1 MAIIPNTISIILI
14 LFGLITL
21 YMCIRI
27 FRRYELVVRW
37 FGYMLFSI
45 GIWSLSYGFELLS
58 TTLEEMLFWQNI
70 EYLGIVFIPV
80 FWLLFILKL
89 TGRDKYLNTNNF
101 IYINIIPL
109 ITLLMVWTNNFH
121 HFYFKSVSVDHS
133 ESFPLLSVENG
144 PWYFVYT
151 LYFYVLLALGVV
163 MLFKKF
169 SNPDPMFK
177 RQNVIILV
185 ATFIPWLAN
194 LAHLIGFRPMGH
206 IDITPFAFILT
217 VFMLSIGFS
226 RFKLLDMIPIAR
238 AKVLE
243 SMKEGLIV
251 MDHLD
256 RIIDLNREIKMIL
269 SISDESLIGKNIDSI
284 FPNQPELF
292 EYIIGR
298 KDGRLKI
305 ELQRNGY
312 PVFMDVSITALFEN
326 KGSYNGLFILTRD
339 ITRQVGI
346 ENRFRIQSDQL
357 IATNK
362 LKDRLFSIIAHDLR
376 SPLINLNEVIKM
388 LNSDLIS
395 DADFKLFIPTLSNNI
410 SYTTG
415 LLENLLFW
423 SRSQLQGENIKPIYL
438 NFKDITDNI
447 ITLFDNAIKEKNIAT
462 ENNLD
467 SSSLVYA
474 DMDMI
479 HLIVRNLISNA
490 IKFSKHGGSIKIT
503 SQIKGNDFIM
513 CISDSGVGI
522 SKQNQKKLFEQ
533 ETFTTRGTDNEEGT
547 GLGLLLCKDFI
558 EKNGGKIWVES
569 KIGVG
574 TKFFVQIPN
583 SPVNQ
588 ILVDS

>member
-1 MAIIPNTISIILI
+1 
-14 LFGLITL
+14 
-21 YMCIRI
+21 MCIRI

-58 TTLEEMLFWQNI
+58 TTLEQMLFWQNI

-80 FWLLFILKL
+80 FWLLFILKF
-89 TGRDKYLNTNNF
+89 TGRDKYLTIKNF
-101 IYINIIPL
+101 IWILSIPV
-109 ITLLMVWTNNFH
+109 ITLLMVWTNSFH
-121 HFYFKSVSVDHS
+121 YLHFKSISIDFS
-133 ESFPLLSVENG
+133 ESFPLLSVEFG
-144 PWYFVYT
+144 PWYYVYT
-151 LYFYVLLALGVV
+151 LYFYIILALGVV
-163 MLFKKF
+163 MLIKEYRN
-169 SNPDPMFK
+169 SDPMFK
-177 RQNVIILV
+177 RQNLIVLL
-185 ATFIPWLAN
+185 AALIPWIANLAN
-194 LAHLIGFRPMGH
+194 LVGFKPMGH
-206 IDITPFAFILT
+206 IEVTPFAFILT
-217 VFMLSIGFS
+217 VFMFSIGFS
-226 RFKLLDMIPIAR
+226 RFKLMDIIPIAR

-269 SISDESLIGKNIDSI
+269 SISGESLIGKNIDSV

-292 EYIIGR
+292 EYINDR

-312 PVFMDVSITALFEN
+312 PIFMDVSITALFEN
-326 KGSYNGLFILTRD
+326 KDSYNGLIILTRD

-376 SPLINLNEVIKM
+376 SPLINLNEVIRM
-388 LNSDLIS
+388 MNSGMIS
-395 DADFKLFIPTLSNNI
+395 DAEFKLFMPQLSNNI
-410 SYTTG
+410 GYTTG

-423 SRSQLQGENIKPIYL
+423 SRSQLQGEIIKPVYFNIKG
-438 NFKDITDNI
+438 ITDNI
-447 ITLFDNAIKEKNIAT
+447 TALFESTIRDKDIIT

-467 SSSLVYA
+467 PFSLVYA
-474 DMDMI
+474 DVDMI
-479 HLIVRNLISNA
+479 QLIVRNLISNA
-490 IKFSKHGGSIKIT
+490 IKFSEHGKSITIT
-503 SQIKGNDFIM
+503 SVINRKEFIM

-522 SKQNQKKLFEQ
+522 SKENQNKLFEQ

-547 GLGLLLCKDFI
+547 GLGLFLCKDFI

-583 SPVNQ
+583 SPISQ
-588 ILVDS
+588 ELLDP

>member
-1 MAIIPNTISIILI
+1 
-14 LFGLITL
+14 
-21 YMCIRI
+21 MCIRI

-58 TTLEEMLFWQNI
+58 TTLEQMLFWQNI

-80 FWLLFILKL
+80 FWLLFILKF
-89 TGRDKYLNTNNF
+89 TGRDKYLKIKNF
-101 IYINIIPL
+101 IWIISIPV
-109 ITLLMVWTNNFH
+109 ITLFIVWANSFH
-121 HFYFKSVSVDHS
+121 YLYFKSVSVDSS
-133 ESFPLLSVENG
+133 ESFPLLSVETG
-144 PWYFVYT
+144 PWYFIYT
-151 LYFYVLLALGVV
+151 LYFHILLALGVV
-163 MLFKKF
+163 MLIKEYRN
-169 SNPDPMFK
+169 SDPMFK
-177 RQNVIILV
+177 RHNLIILL
-185 ATFIPWLAN
+185 AALIPWVAN
-194 LAHLIGFRPMGH
+194 LAHLAGFRPMGH

-217 VFMLSIGFS
+217 VFMLSVGFI
-226 RFKLLDMIPIAR
+226 RFRFLDIIPIAR
-238 AKVLE
+238 EKFLE
-243 SMKEGLIV
+243 AMKEGLIV
-251 MDHLD
+251 MDNLD
-256 RIIDLNREIKMIL
+256 RIVDLNRAIKMIL
-269 SISDESLIGKNIDSI
+269 SISGESLIGKNIDSV

-292 EYIIGR
+292 EYINDR

-312 PVFMDVSITALFEN
+312 PIFMEVSITALFEN
-326 KGSYNGLFILTRD
+326 KTSYNGLIILTRD
-339 ITRQVGI
+339 ITSQVGI
-346 ENRFRIQSDQL
+346 ENRFRIQYDQL
-357 IATNK
+357 ITTNK

-388 LNSDLIS
+388 LNSGIIS
-395 DADFKLFIPTLSNNI
+395 DAEFKLYITKLSNNI
-410 SYTTG
+410 SYANG

-423 SRSQLQGENIKPIYL
+423 SMSQLQGEIIKPLYFNIKV
-438 NFKDITDNI
+438 ITDNI
-447 ITLFDNAIKEKNIAT
+447 IILFDNVIKEKEIT
-462 ENNLD
+462 TKNNLD
-467 SSSLVYA
+467 PFSLVYA

-479 HLIVRNLISNA
+479 QLIVRNLISNA
-490 IKFSKHGGSIKIT
+490 IKFSKHGKSITIT
-503 SQIKGNDFIM
+503 SVIKRKEFIM

-522 SKQNQKKLFEQ
+522 SLENQNKLFEQ

-588 ILVDS
+588 KLLDS

>member
-1 MAIIPNTISIILI
+1 
-14 LFGLITL
+14 
-21 YMCIRI
+21 
-27 FRRYELVVRW
+27 
-37 FGYMLFSI
+37 MLFSI

-133 ESFPLLSVENG
+133 ESFPLLSVEIG

-217 VFMLSIGFS
+217 VFMLSVGFS

-292 EYIIGR
+292 EYII
-298 KDGRLKI
+298 
-305 ELQRNGY
+305 
-312 PVFMDVSITALFEN
+312 VFFIQIT
-326 KGSYNGLFILTRD
+326 
-339 ITRQVGI
+339 
-346 ENRFRIQSDQL
+346 
-357 IATNK
+357 
-362 LKDRLFSIIAHDLR
+362 
-376 SPLINLNEVIKM
+376 
-388 LNSDLIS
+388 
-395 DADFKLFIPTLSNNI
+395 
-410 SYTTG
+410 
-415 LLENLLFW
+415 
-423 SRSQLQGENIKPIYL
+423 
-438 NFKDITDNI
+438 
-447 ITLFDNAIKEKNIAT
+447 
-462 ENNLD
+462 
-467 SSSLVYA
+467 
-474 DMDMI
+474 
-479 HLIVRNLISNA
+479 
-490 IKFSKHGGSIKIT
+490 
-503 SQIKGNDFIM
+503 
-513 CISDSGVGI
+513 
-522 SKQNQKKLFEQ
+522 
-533 ETFTTRGTDNEEGT
+533 
-547 GLGLLLCKDFI
+547 
-558 EKNGGKIWVES
+558 
-569 KIGVG
+569 
-574 TKFFVQIPN
+574 
-583 SPVNQ
+583 
-588 ILVDS
+588 

>member
-1 MAIIPNTISIILI
+1 
-14 LFGLITL
+14 
-21 YMCIRI
+21 
-27 FRRYELVVRW
+27 
-37 FGYMLFSI
+37 MLFSI
-45 GIWSLSYGFELLS
+45 GIWSLSYGFELSS
-58 TTLEEMLFWQNI
+58 TTLEQMLFWQNI

-80 FWLLFILKL
+80 FWLLFILKF
-89 TGRDKYLNTNNF
+89 TGRDKYLTIKNF
-101 IYINIIPL
+101 IWILSIPV
-109 ITLLMVWTNNFH
+109 ITLLMVWTNSFH
-121 HFYFKSVSVDHS
+121 YLHFKSISIDFS
-133 ESFPLLSVENG
+133 ESFPLLSVEFG
-144 PWYFVYT
+144 PWYYVYT
-151 LYFYVLLALGVV
+151 LYFYIILALGVV
-163 MLFKKF
+163 MLIKEYRN
-169 SNPDPMFK
+169 SDPMFK
-177 RQNVIILV
+177 RQNLIVLL
-185 ATFIPWLAN
+185 AALIPWIANLAN
-194 LAHLIGFRPMGH
+194 LVGFKPMGH
-206 IDITPFAFILT
+206 IEVTPFAFILT
-217 VFMLSIGFS
+217 VFMFSIGFS
-226 RFKLLDMIPIAR
+226 RFKLMDIIPIAR

-269 SISDESLIGKNIDSI
+269 SISGESLIGKNIDSV

-292 EYIIGR
+292 EYINDR

-312 PVFMDVSITALFEN
+312 PIFMDVSITALFEN
-326 KGSYNGLFILTRD
+326 KDSYNGLIILTRD

-388 LNSDLIS
+388 LNSGIIS
-395 DADFKLFIPTLSNNI
+395 DAEFKLYIPKLSNNI

-423 SRSQLQGENIKPIYL
+423 SRSQLQGEVIKQLYF
-438 NFKDITDNI
+438 NFKVITDNV
-447 ITLFDNAIKEKNIAT
+447 ITLFDHEIKEKDITT

-467 SSSLVYA
+467 PFSLVYA
-474 DMDMI
+474 DIDMI
-479 HLIVRNLISNA
+479 QLIVRNLISNA
-490 IKFSKHGGSIKIT
+490 IKFSKHGGTIKI
-503 SQIKGNDFIM
+503 SSIIKGKDFIM

-522 SKQNQKKLFEQ
+522 SLENQKKLFEQ

-547 GLGLLLCKDFI
+547 GLGLFLCKDFI

-583 SPVNQ
+583 SPISQ
-588 ILVDS
+588 ELLDP